1 MNQAAHYSEGL
12 LGLQQ
17 VADKLAEFGRHE
29 DTYIVHAAEG
39 ETVIPT
45 QVFES
50 NPYLKESL
58 FRQMRYMGLDPDRYI
73 VGNEL
78 NSINPVTGQP

>member
-45 QVFES
+45 QVFEGTGGVPPELIS
-50 NPYLKESL
+50 QLQN
-58 FRQMRYMGLDPDRYI
+58 QMG
-73 VGNEL
+73 VEL
-78 NSINPVTGQP
+78 PNMQ